1 MPFPLSPPASPP
13 PLVQSLPV
21 QDSAAAVQQVQ
32 QVQQSKVKV
41 VPPAVPVA
49 AESLPGK
56 SQADLLGEPVEANP
70 VSLGSFEQNL
80 DNSAA
85 PFEHN
90 PQPIVLAP
98 VDWAKSPE
106 QPELGGLTQYPRS
119 AISQTQPQPTAPASP
134 ASTDSTESVPLETT
148 ADRQEFDN
156 VRQVFTAVGDVL
168 MNFRQ
173 AELKADRVQT
183 NVPTQILVAEG
194 NVTLTRGGQVI
205 QGKRLEYNLIQDRG
219 TFFQTRGSINMPQAS
234 QDFSGDRPGATT
246 GAPSQLIPFSQ
257 QLGNAQPVLLQTETA
272 PSQVP
277 PGSAGSEASEAELR
291 RLRFEADRIEFDGGR
306 YKAFNVRV
314 TNDPFSPPELE
325 LRSTEAKL
333 ERISPLEDKLT
344 LRRGRIVFDQKVAVP
359 LLRDE
364 VILSRRQRNILP
376 FDIGYDSDF
385 GGLFIGRT
393 FDLLP
398 SDRTSFVVTPL
409 FLVQRATDKD
419 FNLGDGDLYGGTF
432 RFNTQ
437 LTPQTSLGM
446 YASLTSLN
454 PKTIA
459 ETTRANLRLQ
469 QAIGPNQLIFQT
481 SYRDRLYNGSL
492 GEQDVRRTVGLLFV
506 SPSIPLGNGFSLNYQ
521 IGAQYVTADT
531 LRDDLVK
538 RESLGRFQGS
548 VNIGRGF
555 TLWQGK
561 TLPPTQTGG
570 LRYSPTVVAPYVQL
584 FTSVQAVSTG
594 YTSGDTQQAII
605 GSVGI
610 QGQIGQFS
618 RPMWDYTGF
627 NLSFSQAL
635 NSGVSPFLFDRIVDF
650 QVVSLS
656 FLQQIYGP
664 VRAGVQGYLNVQTGT
679 LYDTNIIIEYS
690 RRTYGIVFRYSPDR
704 EIGSF
709 VFRINGFNWQGNTD
723 PLAAPDVGS
732 VRGGVI
738 SPR

>member
-1 MPFPLSPPASPP
+1 MPFSLSPPASPP
-13 PLVQSLPV
+13 LLVQSLPV
-21 QDSAAAVQQVQ
+21 QSDAAAGQPPTI
-32 QVQQSKVKV
+32 KA
-41 VPPAVPVA
+41 PAVPVVD
-49 AESLPGK
+49 ESLPEK

-70 VSLGSFEQNL
+70 GSLAPSEQNL
-80 DNSAA
+80 VA
-85 PFEHN
+85 PTSSVEQT
-90 PQPIVLAP
+90 PQPVVVAP
-98 VDWAKSPE
+98 PTWVEPSE
-106 QPELGGLTQYPRS
+106 QPDLSGLTHYPRS
-119 AISQTQPQPTAPASP
+119 VMTQAQPQSADAPESADPS
-134 ASTDSTESVPLETT
+134 ASVPLETI

-183 NVPTQILVAEG
+183 DVPTQILVAEG
-194 NVTLTRGGQVI
+194 NVTLTRGGQVL
-205 QGKRLEYNLIQDRG
+205 QGQRLEYNLIQDRG
-219 TFFQTRGSINMPQAS
+219 TFFQTRGSINLPQAS
-234 QDFSGDRPGATT
+234 QDFSGDRPGDDSST
-246 GAPSQLIPFSQ
+246 PSQLIPFSQ
-257 QLGNAQPVLLQTETA
+257 QLGDAQPVAVQTA
-272 PSQVP
+272 P
-277 PGSAGSEASEAELR
+277 PGLEDSEAELR

-325 LRSTEAKL
+325 LRSSEARL
-333 ERISPLEDKLT
+333 ERLSPLEDRLT

-359 LLRDE
+359 LLRDQ
-364 VILSRRQRNILP
+364 VTISRRQRNILP

-385 GGLFIGRT
+385 GGLFVGRT

-398 SDRTSFVVTPL
+398 GDRTSFVVTPL
-409 FLVQRATDKD
+409 FLLQRAIDKD
-419 FNLGDGDLYGGTF
+419 FNLGNTDLYGGTF

-437 LTPQTSLGM
+437 LTPQTSLGI
-446 YASLTSLN
+446 YASLTTLD
-454 PKTIA
+454 PEKLGDTA
-459 ETTRANLRLQ
+459 RANLRLQ
-469 QAIGPNQLIFQT
+469 QAIGPNQLIFQS
-481 SYRDRLYNGSL
+481 SYRERLFNGSL
-492 GEQDVRRTVGLLFV
+492 GEQDVRSTIGLLFL
-506 SPSIPLGNGFSLNYQ
+506 SPSIAIGNGFSLNYQ
-521 IGAQYVTADT
+521 VGAQYVTADT
-531 LRDDLVK
+531 LRDNLVN

-555 TLWQGK
+555 ILWEGK
-561 TLPPTQTGG
+561 ALPPTQTGG
-570 LRYSPTVVAPYVQL
+570 LRYTPTPVKPYVQL
-584 FTSVQAVSTG
+584 LTGIQAVSTG
-594 YTSGDTQQAII
+594 YTSGDTQQAVI
-605 GSVGI
+605 GSIGI

-627 NLSFSQAL
+627 NISFSQAL

-690 RRTYGIVFRYSPDR
+690 RRTYGVVFRYSPDR
-704 EIGSF
+704 EVGSF
-709 VFRINGFNWQGNTD
+709 VFRINGFNLQGNTD
-723 PLAAPDVGS
+723 PLAAPGIGT